1 MLKISFGDITEGRNP
16 GGSRTEDRAREDVT
30 ETSLRAGGR
39 GEGGFYPEKK
49 GDESIKKCPDWL
61 K

>member
-39 GEGGFYPEKK
+39 GRVASTQKKK
-49 GDESIKKCPDWL
+49 GTRV
-61 K
+61 